1 MHLAVCYMCGPEHA
15 CGCGQDRCWHEYP
28 ERGWIQFLIL
38 RIVYDEPT
46 YGYKLKETLEKKSSG
61 LHSLETGSI
70 YTLLRRMEH
79 RGLLESEW
87 KTAEASGPDRRVYKV
102 TRKGAEALR
111 TGLESIARRK
121 ALMDD
126 LNEFYARHFM
136 KTGEG
141 DEKPD
146 V

>member
-1 MHLAVCYMCGPEHA
+1 MCG

-38 RIVYDEPT
+38 RLLYEKPT
-46 YGYKLKETLEKKSSG
+46 YGYQLMDSLEEESCG
-61 LHSLETGSI
+61 CHRLETGSI

-87 KTAEASGPDRRVYKV
+87 EHIETGPDRRIYRV
-102 TRKGAEALR
+102 TEMGAEALR
-111 TGLESIARRK
+111 SGLESIIKRK
-121 ALMDD
+121 PMMDD
-126 LNEFYARHFM
+126 LTEFYKKNFM
-136 KTGEG
+136 KAREG